1 MYNRS
6 SLISLAN
13 IALTLVALVGTAV
26 STTVSAD
33 TDELQPTAE
42 FSFETS
48 RSTEVDIALAST
60 GGERALI
67 SIYSE
72 GDNGLR
78 LLQNAFTDVQG
89 RFVGDMQLPAHL
101 DRVVVVVRTSERQ
114 DTLDLR
120 VGNQLI
126 AYAE

>member
-1 MYNRS
+1 MYSRS

-13 IALTLVALVGTAV
+13 IALTLVALVGTAF
-26 STTVSAD
+26 SATVSAD
-33 TDELQPTAE
+33 TDELQPNPE
-42 FSFETS
+42 FSYDTS
-48 RSTEVDIALAST
+48 RWTEVDIALAST
-60 GGERALI
+60 GGERALL

-78 LLQNAFTDVQG
+78 LLQNGFTDAQG
-89 RFVGDMQLPAHL
+89 RFIGDMQLPAHL
-101 DRVVVVVRTSERQ
+101 DRVVVVVRTSDRQ
-114 DTLDLR
+114 DTLDLT